1 VLRPIQVVL
10 VLLLLVYFAGPL
22 FETVD
27 QWDQLAQGT
36 GLDDF
41 ETDVLSLVA
50 VVALSV
56 LIANLA
62 RWTLRASVPKL
73 WPGLLALRGN
83 AGVFLPARPAEPIA
97 SPPLSLRI

>member
-1 VLRPIQVVL
+1 
-10 VLLLLVYFAGPL
+10 VYFAGPL

-27 QWDQLAQGT
+27 HWDQFAQGT
-36 GLDDF
+36 GFDDF

-50 VVALSV
+50 VLALSA

-62 RWTLRASVPKL
+62 RWTLRASVPKS
-73 WPGLLALRGN
+73 WPSLLALHWNPGL
-83 AGVFLPARPAEPIA
+83 FLPAPPAEPIT